1 MGEGK
6 TSFFGRLKAGLAK
19 TRAKFSSSIR
29 SVLTLGRKLDDAA
42 IDELSDALIAGDVGP
57 RSAERMARDVQ
68 EAFRA
73 GKFKNPEDAIAFLKE
88 DIKSS
93 LRAWDTSLHWSES
106 GPTVWLV
113 AGVNGVGKTTSI
125 AKLASFYSGQ
135 KKRVLIAAGDTY
147 RAAAVEQLEI
157 WSQRV
162 GVDLVKHQHGGDPAA
177 VAFDAIEA
185 AVARKMDLLIVDT
198 AGRLHTK
205 HNLMQELQKLH
216 RVTARQLPGAPHEVL
231 LVLDATTGMNALS
244 QAREFNKAVPLTGL
258 IVTKLDGTSKG
269 GMVVA
274 IHQEL
279 ALPVKFIGLGEQP
292 DDLQPFSPQ
301 QFAHALFQGS

>member
-1 MGEGK
+1 MDEGK
-6 TSFFGRLKAGLAK
+6 GSFVGRLKAGLAK
-19 TRAKFSSSIR
+19 TRAKFSSTIR
-29 SVLTLGRKLDDAA
+29 SVLTIGRKLDAAA

-57 RSAERMARDVQ
+57 RAAERMARHVQ

-73 GKFKNPEDAIAFLKE
+73 GRFQNPEDAIAFLKE
-88 DIKSS
+88 EIKSS
-93 LRAWDTSLHWSES
+93 LRGWDTSLRWNES

-125 AKLASFYSGQ
+125 AKLANLYSGQ

-162 GVDLVKHQHGGDPAA
+162 GVDLVKHQYGGDPAA

-185 AVARKMDLLIVDT
+185 AIARKVDLLIVDT

-205 HNLMQELQKLH
+205 EHLMRELAKIETVI
-216 RVTARQLPGAPHEVL
+216 RRRLPGAPHEVL
-231 LVLDATTGMNALS
+231 LVLDATTGQNAVQ
-244 QAREFNKAVPLTGL
+244 QAKLFHESIHLTGIFL
-258 IVTKLDGTSKG
+258 AKLDGTAKG
-269 GMVVA
+269 GIVVGMRDQ
-274 IHQEL
+274 ID
-279 ALPVKFIGLGEQP
+279 LPVKFVGLGEKADDIEPFDP
-292 DDLQPFSPQ
+292 DRFVE
-301 QFAHALFQGS
+301 ALFE

>member
-19 TRAKFSSSIR
+19 TRAQFSSSIR
-29 SVLTLGRKLDDAA
+29 SVLTLGRKLDEAA
-42 IDELSDALIAGDVGP
+42 IEELTDALIAGDVGP

-93 LRAWDTSLHWSES
+93 LRTWDVSLHWSES

-125 AKLASFYSGQ
+125 AKLANFYSGQ

-147 RAAAVEQLEI
+147 RAAAVEQLEV

-162 GVDLVKHQHGGDPAA
+162 GVDLIKHQQGGDPAA
-177 VAFDAIEA
+177 VAFDAVEA
-185 AVARKMDLLIVDT
+185 AVARKIDLLIVDT

-205 HNLMQELQKLH
+205 DHLMRELAKIETVI
-216 RVTARQLPGAPHEVL
+216 RRRLPGAPHETL
-231 LVLDATTGMNALS
+231 LVLDATTGQNAVQ
-244 QAREFNKAVPLTGL
+244 QAKLFHETIHLTGIFL
-258 IVTKLDGTSKG
+258 AKLDGTAKG
-269 GMVVA
+269 GIVVGMRDQ
-274 IHQEL
+274 ID
-279 ALPVKFIGLGEQP
+279 LPVKFVGLGEKADDIEPFDP
-292 DDLQPFSPQ
+292 DRFVD
-301 QFAHALFQGS
+301 ALFE